1 MFSANRHKRDL
12 NTNKRERGREK
23 RVVASSSSFS
33 ERGRDF
39 FNTEDVQKK
48 KHHHKREMASST
60 IPNNVNYSLASSFST
75 GIQSSFVNATTTTR
89 DDLIRALPTKTL
101 YSLPRL
107 NAKTGEIETKLYF
120 RNDETY
126 ENVLIGQA
134 LPGLAIAFLLFSMIV
149 VAMVLKSVQCV
160 FSLCCSPCE
169 RMFKPFPYTR
179 SALRQ
184 TKTVMVCFALLG
196 AIGCF
201 IVFSCGNVLT
211 EELTEAADSVRD
223 IMVKLEIETYPSIE
237 ASLQQSIDEGVF
249 VSSSDALQE
258 IREEVAYAKDMAK
271 EYGDTIST
279 NAKMAERA
287 SLGLTSVL
295 FIVSSITTIA
305 IVGGNW
311 RVIVFCSIFLTQAL
325 LLTWIVFGGVSALG
339 VALDDAHFTV
349 NEYLT
354 SPKNVDVSAIVTC
367 ADASTSLKV
376 VNELRAATYFTIKSA
391 NEKMIQIDPYYV
403 MKAEN
408 ASVRLM
414 NAMFRPEFTS
424 TLCASAASDTRTGTA
439 GNIVEIEGDGE
450 EVDDDDHDSENSHS
464 SHSNSSNSSHSSS
477 SSRDDDDDGDDAKN
491 TKKQRRFQR
500 RRELLHDKSTQ
511 TGRYDFTARS
521 GETFTS
527 FEETT
532 CDFYRHNSSSVEEI
546 TYVKTDEPGYVDDS
560 SAYYLDTN
568 VYDFETKYTRCASEA
583 STETTEFAAR
593 CFLVESSNDPWIP
606 YDTYDAVEA
615 NVKLARDLIESLPKA
630 HSLVTCEYLWADPNK
645 DKPKKEREAAEL
657 TGLRKT
663 EDRLQSSVKT
673 ATLMWTGVFMTGIA
687 FFCMWIILMVA
698 VHRLRHEDLMID
710 GDSFDPEKAG
720 YEI

>member
-1 MFSANRHKRDL
+1 
-12 NTNKRERGREK
+12 
-23 RVVASSSSFS
+23 
-33 ERGRDF
+33 
-39 FNTEDVQKK
+39 
-48 KHHHKREMASST
+48 MASST

-376 VNELRAATYFTIKSA
+376 VNELRAATYFTINSA

-408 ASVRLM
+408 ASVRLL
-414 NAMFRPEFTS
+414 NAMFRPELTS

-568 VYDFETKYTRCASEA
+568 VYDFETKYTRCALAA
-583 STETTEFAAR
+583 STETTKFAAQ

>member
-1 MFSANRHKRDL
+1 MVLFVFLLRSAAEIYS
-12 NTNKRERGREK
+12 T
-23 RVVASSSSFS
+23 
-33 ERGRDF
+33 
-39 FNTEDVQKK
+39 QKK
-48 KHHHKREMASST
+48 KIYYRKKEASSQRQRETASTRSTMSGT
-60 IPNNVNYSLASSFST
+60 IPNNVNYTLASSFST
-75 GIQSSFVNATTTTR
+75 GIQSSFVNATTTSLR

-107 NAKTGEIETKLYF
+107 NAKTGEIEAKLYF

-134 LPGLAIAFLLFSMIV
+134 LPGLAIAFLLLSMIA

-160 FSLCCSPCE
+160 FSLCCSSCE

-179 SALRQ
+179 AALRQ

-211 EELTEAADSVRD
+211 DELTEAADSVRD

-271 EYGDTIST
+271 EYEDTIST

-305 IVGGNW
+305 IVRGNW
-311 RVIVFCSIFLTQAL
+311 CVIVFCSIFLTQAL

-376 VNELRAATYFTIKSA
+376 VNELRAATYSTINSA
-391 NEKMIQIDPYYV
+391 NEKMVQIDPFEV

-408 ASVRLM
+408 APVRLM
-414 NAMFRPEFTS
+414 NAMFKPVFTS

-439 GNIVEIEGDGE
+439 GNKIVEIEGDGE

-464 SHSNSSNSSHSSS
+464 SHSNSSSSSSHSSS
-477 SSRDDDDDGDDAKN
+477 SGRDDDDDAKN
-491 TKKQRRFQR
+491 RKKQRRFQR

-568 VYDFETKYTRCASEA
+568 VYDFETKYTRCALAA
-583 STETTEFAAR
+583 STETTVFAAR

-657 TGLRKT
+657 AGLRKT
-663 EDRLQSSVKT
+663 EERLQSSVKT

>member
-1 MFSANRHKRDL
+1 M
-12 NTNKRERGREK
+12 
-23 RVVASSSSFS
+23 
-33 ERGRDF
+33 
-39 FNTEDVQKK
+39 
-48 KHHHKREMASST
+48 
-60 IPNNVNYSLASSFST
+60 
-75 GIQSSFVNATTTTR
+75 
-89 DDLIRALPTKTL
+89 
-101 YSLPRL
+101 
-107 NAKTGEIETKLYF
+107 
-120 RNDETY
+120 
-126 ENVLIGQA
+126 
-134 LPGLAIAFLLFSMIV
+134 
-149 VAMVLKSVQCV
+149 
-160 FSLCCSPCE
+160 
-169 RMFKPFPYTR
+169 
-179 SALRQ
+179 
-184 TKTVMVCFALLG
+184 
-196 AIGCF
+196 
-201 IVFSCGNVLT
+201 
-211 EELTEAADSVRD
+211 
-223 IMVKLEIETYPSIE
+223 
-237 ASLQQSIDEGVF
+237 
-249 VSSSDALQE
+249 
-258 IREEVAYAKDMAK
+258 
-271 EYGDTIST
+271 
-279 NAKMAERA
+279 
-287 SLGLTSVL
+287 
-295 FIVSSITTIA
+295 
-305 IVGGNW
+305 
-311 RVIVFCSIFLTQAL
+311 
-325 LLTWIVFGGVSALG
+325 FGGVSALG

-376 VNELRAATYFTIKSA
+376 VNELRAATYSTINSA
-391 NEKMIQIDPYYV
+391 NEKMVQIDPFEV

-408 ASVRLM
+408 APVRLM
-414 NAMFRPEFTS
+414 NAMFKPVFTS

-450 EVDDDDHDSENSHS
+450 EVDDDDHDSENNHS
-464 SHSNSSNSSHSSS
+464 SHNNSSHSSHSSS
-477 SSRDDDDDGDDAKN
+477 SSRDDDAKN

-568 VYDFETKYTRCASEA
+568 VYDFETKYTRCALAA
-583 STETTEFAAR
+583 STETTVFAAR

>member
-1 MFSANRHKRDL
+1 MS
-12 NTNKRERGREK
+12 G
-23 RVVASSSSFS
+23 
-33 ERGRDF
+33 
-39 FNTEDVQKK
+39 
-48 KHHHKREMASST
+48 T
-60 IPNNVNYSLASSFST
+60 IPNNVNYTLASSFST
-75 GIQSSFVNATTTTR
+75 GIQSSFVNATTTSLR

-149 VAMVLKSVQCV
+149 VAVVLKSVQCV
-160 FSLCCSPCE
+160 FSLCCSSCE
-169 RMFKPFPYTR
+169 RVFKPFPYTR
-179 SALRQ
+179 AALRQ

-211 EELTEAADSVRD
+211 DELTEAADSVRD

-271 EYGDTIST
+271 EYEDTIST

-305 IVGGNW
+305 IVRGNW

-376 VNELRAATYFTIKSA
+376 VNELRAATYSTINSA
-391 NEKMIQIDPYYV
+391 NEKMVQIDPFEV

-408 ASVRLM
+408 APVRLM
-414 NAMFRPEFTS
+414 NAMFKPVFTS

-439 GNIVEIEGDGE
+439 GNKIVEIEGDGE
-450 EVDDDDHDSENSHS
+450 EVDDDDHDSENNHS
-464 SHSNSSNSSHSSS
+464 SHSNSSHSSSSSSSSS
-477 SSRDDDDDGDDAKN
+477 SSRDDDDDAKN
-491 TKKQRRFQR
+491 RKKQRRFQR

-511 TGRYDFTARS
+511 TGRYDFTVRS

-568 VYDFETKYTRCASEA
+568 VYDFETKYTRCALAA
-583 STETTEFAAR
+583 STETTVFANR

-657 TGLRKT
+657 AGLRKT
-663 EDRLQSSVKT
+663 EERLQSSVKT

>member
-1 MFSANRHKRDL
+1 MVLFVVFLPRSAAEIYS
-12 NTNKRERGREK
+12 T
-23 RVVASSSSFS
+23 
-33 ERGRDF
+33 
-39 FNTEDVQKK
+39 QKK
-48 KHHHKREMASST
+48 KIYYRKKEASSQRQRETASTRSTMSGT
-60 IPNNVNYSLASSFST
+60 IPNNVNYTLASSFST
-75 GIQSSFVNATTTTR
+75 GIQSSFVNATTTSLR

-160 FSLCCSPCE
+160 FSLCCSSCE
-169 RMFKPFPYTR
+169 RVFKPFPYTR
-179 SALRQ
+179 AALRQ

-271 EYGDTIST
+271 EYEDTIST

-305 IVGGNW
+305 IVRGNW

-376 VNELRAATYFTIKSA
+376 VNEVRAATYSTINSA
-391 NEKMIQIDPYYV
+391 NEKMVQIDPFEV

-408 ASVRLM
+408 APVRLM
-414 NAMFRPEFTS
+414 NAMFKPVFTS

-439 GNIVEIEGDGE
+439 GNKIVEIEGDGE
-450 EVDDDDHDSENSHS
+450 EVDDDDHDSENNHS
-464 SHSNSSNSSHSSS
+464 SHSNSSHSSSSSSSSS
-477 SSRDDDDDGDDAKN
+477 SSRDDDDDAKN
-491 TKKQRRFQR
+491 RKKQRRFQR

-568 VYDFETKYTRCASEA
+568 VYDFETKYTRCALAA
-583 STETTEFAAR
+583 STETTVFAAR

-657 TGLRKT
+657 AGLRKT
-663 EDRLQSSVKT
+663 EERLQSSVKT
-673 ATLMWTGVFMTGIA
+673 ATLMWAGVFMTGIA

>member
-1 MFSANRHKRDL
+1 M
-12 NTNKRERGREK
+12 REK
-23 RVVASSSSFS
+23 RGLLLVLFVFLPRSAAEIYS
-33 ERGRDF
+33 
-39 FNTEDVQKK
+39 TQKK
-48 KHHHKREMASST
+48 KIYYRKKEASSQRQRETASTRSTMSGT
-60 IPNNVNYSLASSFST
+60 IPNNVNYTLASSFST
-75 GIQSSFVNATTTTR
+75 GIQSSFVNATTTSLR

-160 FSLCCSPCE
+160 FSLCCSSCE

-179 SALRQ
+179 AALRQ

-211 EELTEAADSVRD
+211 DELTEAADSVRD

-271 EYGDTIST
+271 EYDDTIST

-305 IVGGNW
+305 IVRGNW

-376 VNELRAATYFTIKSA
+376 VNELRAATYSTINSA
-391 NEKMIQIDPYYV
+391 NEKMVQIDPFEV

-408 ASVRLM
+408 APVRLM
-414 NAMFRPEFTS
+414 NAMFKPVSTS

-439 GNIVEIEGDGE
+439 GNKIVEIEGDGE

-464 SHSNSSNSSHSSS
+464 SHSNSSHSSHSS
-477 SSRDDDDDGDDAKN
+477 SSRDDDDDAKN
-491 TKKQRRFQR
+491 RKKQRRFQR

-568 VYDFETKYTRCASEA
+568 VYDFETKYTRCTLAA
-583 STETTEFAAR
+583 STETTVFANR
-593 CFLVESSNDPWIP
+593 CFLVKSSNDPWIP

-657 TGLRKT
+657 AGLRKT
-663 EDRLQSSVKT
+663 EERLQSSVKT

>member
-1 MFSANRHKRDL
+1 M
-12 NTNKRERGREK
+12 
-23 RVVASSSSFS
+23 
-33 ERGRDF
+33 
-39 FNTEDVQKK
+39 
-48 KHHHKREMASST
+48 SST

-75 GIQSSFVNATTTTR
+75 GIQSSFVNATMTTR

-120 RNDETY
+120 LNDETY

-134 LPGLAIAFLLFSMIV
+134 LPGLAMAFLLFSMIV
-149 VAMVLKSVQCV
+149 VAMVLKSVQCI

-179 SALRQ
+179 AALRQ

-271 EYGDTIST
+271 EYEDTIST

-305 IVGGNW
+305 IVRGNW

-376 VNELRAATYFTIKSA
+376 VNELRAATYSTMNSA
-391 NEKMIQIDPYYV
+391 NEKMVQIDPFEV

-408 ASVRLM
+408 APVRLM
-414 NAMFRPEFTS
+414 NAMFKPVFTS

-450 EVDDDDHDSENSHS
+450 EVDDDDHDSENNHS
-464 SHSNSSNSSHSSS
+464 
-477 SSRDDDDDGDDAKN
+477 K
-491 TKKQRRFQR
+491 
-500 RRELLHDKSTQ
+500 
-511 TGRYDFTARS
+511 
-521 GETFTS
+521 
-527 FEETT
+527 
-532 CDFYRHNSSSVEEI
+532 I

-568 VYDFETKYTRCASEA
+568 VYDFETKYTRCPWAA
-583 STETTEFAAR
+583 STETTVFAAR

-657 TGLRKT
+657 AGLRKT
-663 EDRLQSSVKT
+663 EERLQSSVKT

>member
-1 MFSANRHKRDL
+1 MVLFVVFLPRSAAEIYS
-12 NTNKRERGREK
+12 T
-23 RVVASSSSFS
+23 
-33 ERGRDF
+33 
-39 FNTEDVQKK
+39 QKK
-48 KHHHKREMASST
+48 KIYYRKKEASSQRQRETASTRSTMSGT
-60 IPNNVNYSLASSFST
+60 IPNNVNYTLASSFST
-75 GIQSSFVNATTTTR
+75 GIQSSFVNATTTSLR

-160 FSLCCSPCE
+160 FSLCCSSCE
-169 RMFKPFPYTR
+169 RVFKPFPYTR
-179 SALRQ
+179 AALRQ

-271 EYGDTIST
+271 EYEDTIST

-305 IVGGNW
+305 IVRGNW

-376 VNELRAATYFTIKSA
+376 VNELRAATYSTINSA
-391 NEKMIQIDPYYV
+391 NEKMVQIDPFEV

-408 ASVRLM
+408 APVRLM
-414 NAMFRPEFTS
+414 NAMFKPVFTS

-439 GNIVEIEGDGE
+439 GNKIVEIEGDGE

-464 SHSNSSNSSHSSS
+464 SHSNSSSS
-477 SSRDDDDDGDDAKN
+477 SSRDDDDDAKN
-491 TKKQRRFQR
+491 RKKQRRFQR

-568 VYDFETKYTRCASEA
+568 VYDFETKYTRCALAA
-583 STETTEFAAR
+583 STETTVFANR

-657 TGLRKT
+657 AGLRKT
-663 EDRLQSSVKT
+663 EERLQSSVKT

>member
-408 ASVRLM
+408 ASVRLL
-414 NAMFRPEFTS
+414 NAMFRPELTS

-464 SHSNSSNSSHSSS
+464 SHSNSSHSSHSSS
-477 SSRDDDDDGDDAKN
+477 SSRDDDAKN

>member
-1 MFSANRHKRDL
+1 M
-12 NTNKRERGREK
+12 REK
-23 RVVASSSSFS
+23 RGLLLVLFVFLPRSAAEIYS
-33 ERGRDF
+33 
-39 FNTEDVQKK
+39 TQKK
-48 KHHHKREMASST
+48 KIYYRKKEASSQRQRETASTRSTMSGT
-60 IPNNVNYSLASSFST
+60 IPNNVNYTLASSFST
-75 GIQSSFVNATTTTR
+75 GIQSSFVNATTTSVR

-160 FSLCCSPCE
+160 FSLCCSSCE

-179 SALRQ
+179 AALRQ

-211 EELTEAADSVRD
+211 DELTEAADSVRD

-271 EYGDTIST
+271 EYEDTIST

-305 IVGGNW
+305 IVRGNW

-376 VNELRAATYFTIKSA
+376 VNEVRAATYSTINSA
-391 NEKMIQIDPYYV
+391 NEKMVQIDPFEV

-408 ASVRLM
+408 APVRLM
-414 NAMFRPEFTS
+414 NAMFKPVFTS

-439 GNIVEIEGDGE
+439 GNKIVEIEGDGE

-464 SHSNSSNSSHSSS
+464 SHSNSSSSSSHSSS
-477 SSRDDDDDGDDAKN
+477 SGRDDDDDAKN
-491 TKKQRRFQR
+491 RKKQRRFQR

-568 VYDFETKYTRCASEA
+568 VYDFETKYTRCALAA
-583 STETTEFAAR
+583 STETTVFAAR

-663 EDRLQSSVKT
+663 EERLQSSVKT
-673 ATLMWTGVFMTGIA
+673 ATLMWAGVFMTGIA